1 MKMTLKMTNANFEL
15 EFDEMEEACE
25 FINIFMRNNPTA
37 SLIKMEDFEKRQM
50 LNEAANVAAELLGVS
65 KKDPSFQE
73 AVKITGEILGLK
85 YDN

>member
-1 MKMTLKMTNANFEL
+1 MNMKMTLKMTNANFEL

-50 LNEAANVAAELLGVS
+50 LNDAANVAAEILGVS
-65 KKDPSFQE
+65 KNDPDFKA
-73 AVKITGEILGLK
+73 AVKITGELIGL
-85 YDN
+85 